1 MTLAVIMNV
10 VITKRSSLC
19 LKACVL
25 LMCLLSF
32 MLEAAGKTYNT
43 VVVDEVTSI
52 YDADTFRVNI
62 NTWADIIGQGISI
75 RVLGID
81 APEIRG
87 KCKAEKQAAQRAR
100 LFTVMALTN
109 ARRIE
114 LRNIKRGKYFRILAD
129 VWVDGKRLSLG
140 LIKAGHA
147 RVYKGGKRLGWCG

>member
-1 MTLAVIMNV
+1 M
-10 VITKRSSLC
+10 
-19 LKACVL
+19 
-25 LMCLLSF
+25 
-32 MLEAAGKTYNT
+32 
-43 VVVDEVTSI
+43 
-52 YDADTFRVNI
+52 NI
-62 NTWADIIGQGISI
+62 NTWPDIPDIIGQGQGISI

-114 LRNIKRGKYFRILAD
+114 LRNIQRGKYFRILAD
-129 VWVDGKRLSLG
+129 VWLDGKRLLLG

-147 RVYKGGKRLGWCG
+147 RVYKGGKGLGWCE

>member
-1 MTLAVIMNV
+1 MVNAV
-10 VITKRSSLC
+10 
-19 LKACVL
+19 
-25 LMCLLSF
+25 
-32 MLEAAGKTYNT
+32 GKTYSS
-43 VVVDEVTSI
+43 VVIDEVTSV

-62 NTWADIIGQGISI
+62 KTWPDIIGRGISI

-87 KCKAEKQAAQRAR
+87 KCSAEKQAAQRAR
-100 LFTVMALTN
+100 LFTVSVLHN

-114 LRNIKRGKYFRILAD
+114 LRNIQRGKYFRILAD
-129 VWVDGKRLSLG
+129 VWVDGKRLAQG